1 MAAHPLRLPIAF
13 SNRVRPASLL
23 LLDRDPSLGRV
34 PPEPKGNGMNGAK
47 ARTNGALPATNG
59 GVLSDDDLR
68 RIAGARESFAAGTDT
83 VHGVRSEI
91 LMSWY
96 RCREEYEVDP
106 DLDRA
111 PAAAEGSAHSLGH
124 DVVFAELGG
133 SAASAAGE
141 VEGLD
146 GLVTVADCEGRVLAA
161 WGSRRM
167 LHLAADSNLAAWSSW
182 SERASGTN
190 GMGTSLE
197 SQRPVLVRGPEHWCR
212 TFDPWTCAGVA
223 VRDVVT
229 HEPLAVLN
237 VSCWRTPPPGAV
249 VPWLSRVAAATEA
262 KLRQRARHTGTLL
275 AAAVADARTPSAT
288 PLAAVDTAGKVVLAN
303 SAAAVLIGTPA
314 DAPAYAPAQRWT
326 PQVPGVP
333 ELVRWVTER
342 ARQDPSWRGSTRVY
356 VPFLDA
362 AIPVAVRPVRTGTQ
376 VIGALLALGS
386 ADGCDA
392 GGADAGPADPG
403 ASAAGSAPPCPRPAP
418 SRVVALRED
427 HWVLLDPREIRF
439 AEADHNTVWLTTDQ
453 GRLQAAARG
462 LDRLE
467 QELADKGFLRV
478 HRRFLVNVGRV
489 REIEPGFKG
498 TLFLATDTR
507 VHETVPV
514 SRRHAPSVRQVFGL

>member
-1 MAAHPLRLPIAF
+1 
-13 SNRVRPASLL
+13 
-23 LLDRDPSLGRV
+23 
-34 PPEPKGNGMNGAK
+34 MNGAK
-47 ARTNGALPATNG
+47 GRTNGALPATSG
-59 GVLSDDDLR
+59 AALSHDNLR
-68 RIAGARESFAAGTDT
+68 RIATARERFAAGADT
-83 VHGVRSEI
+83 VHGVRPEI

-106 DLDRA
+106 DLERA
-111 PAAAEGSAHSLGH
+111 PAAAEGSVHSMGH

-133 SAASAAGE
+133 SAACAAGE
-141 VEGLD
+141 VDGLD
-146 GLVTVADCEGRVLAA
+146 GLVTVADCDGRVLAS

-167 LHLAADSNLAAWSSW
+167 LRLAADSNLAAWSVW
-182 SERASGTN
+182 AERTSGTN

-197 SQRPVLVRGPEHWCR
+197 SQRPILVRGPEHWCR
-212 TFDPWTCAGVA
+212 NFDPWTCAGVA

-237 VSCWRTPPPGAV
+237 VSCWRTPPPDAV

-275 AAAVADARTPSAT
+275 AAAVADARVPAAT

-314 DAPAYAPAQRWT
+314 DTPAYAPAQRWT
-326 PQVPGVP
+326 PQLPGMP

-342 ARQDPSWRGSTRVY
+342 ARQDPHWRGSTRVY
-356 VPFLDA
+356 VPFLGTSL
-362 AIPVAVRPVRTGTQ
+362 PVAVRPVLTGTLA
-376 VIGALLALGS
+376 VGALLALGS
-386 ADGCDA
+386 ADGSDA
-392 GGADAGPADPG
+392 GGADDGASGAEASPRGPGPALPH
-403 ASAAGSAPPCPRPAP
+403 PRRPLP
-418 SRVVALRED
+418 SRVVGLRED
-427 HWVLLDPREIRF
+427 RWVLLDPREIRF
-439 AEADHNTVWLTTDQ
+439 AEADHNNVWLTTDQ
-453 GRLQAAARG
+453 GRLLAAARG

-467 QELADKGFLRV
+467 QDLVDRGFLRV
-478 HRRFLVNVGRV
+478 HRRFLVNLARV

-514 SRRHAPSVRQVFGL
+514 SRRHAPSVRQALGL